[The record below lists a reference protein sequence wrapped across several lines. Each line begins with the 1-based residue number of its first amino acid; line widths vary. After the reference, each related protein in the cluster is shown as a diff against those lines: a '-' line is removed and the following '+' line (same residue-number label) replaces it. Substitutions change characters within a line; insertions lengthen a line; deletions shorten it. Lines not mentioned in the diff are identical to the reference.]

1 MKSVKTALVNQ
12 GLDRARLLLNKGY
25 ITKPPRNNALAEL
38 REVER
43 IDPNN
48 VNARLLLEECSNL
61 LVTVAR
67 DARKHGYQELALRY
81 LDLAISIK
89 PSEEDW
95 LAMRADWST

>member
-1 MKSVKTALVNQ
+1 M
-12 GLDRARLLLNKGY
+12 DRARLLLNKGY

-89 PSEEDW
+89 PKKIG
-95 LAMRADWST
+95 AMRADWST